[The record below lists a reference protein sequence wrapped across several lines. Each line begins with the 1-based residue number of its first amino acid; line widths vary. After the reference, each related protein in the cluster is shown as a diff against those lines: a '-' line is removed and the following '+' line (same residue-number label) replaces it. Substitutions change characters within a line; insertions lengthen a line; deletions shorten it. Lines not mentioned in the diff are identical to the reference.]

1 MNLPRFFSR
10 TAWALLAAT
19 CVQGAAM
26 AQQDFPARS
35 VKLVVANGA
44 GSAPDLLARQVGNV
58 VSKDWKQAVVVE
70 NKGAAGGVSA
80 VDSVIKAQPDGYTLL
95 VGGDSAITIMP
106 NVQRNLP
113 YDVKQDLVPVTKL
126 GQSEFVLVASPKKG

>member
-1 MNLPRFFSR
+1 MSLPRFFSR

-19 CVQGAAM
+19 CVQGTAM

-70 NKGAAGGVSA
+70 NKRG
-80 VDSVIKAQPDGYTLL
+80 
-95 VGGDSAITIMP
+95 
-106 NVQRNLP
+106 
-113 YDVKQDLVPVTKL
+113 
-126 GQSEFVLVASPKKG
+126 